1 MKKKGR
7 SRKSDL
13 SVIGISNKKGKLS
26 SSNKILPIK
35 MGIHSQPNLTLVENP
50 KLSSILSSN
59 SKIILPIKMGLYSQ
73 PNKTFVKNA
82 MTKDTNNI
90 PQTLKFTLI
99 NKAHSNTNQKGC
111 IPFLENYLPRPNVIL
126 DQIAHKYRP
135 LKTSFKKIQ
144 STQDPIFIFQ
154 PTTSEWKKYHSEI
167 LGLTLNAPQNSQN
180 LTSTNLGD
188 PDKVDQVLGDG
199 NCLFRCISKEIS
211 NNEEYHEMIRMAI
224 ISFMMQHS
232 NYFSGFIG
240 IKTTDYI
247 VKNKM
252 GCSGTWATDV
262 EIACVSTLL
271 QTRVFVFYN
280 DKWLAFDPLFII
292 PEIKKFFCCI
302 YIKNKNYHYNLVL
315 SCK

>member
-1 MKKKGR
+1 MVNKHTNH
-7 SRKSDL
+7 DL
-13 SVIGISNKKGKLS
+13 DKNTFESLPKQRGKLS

-73 PNKTFVKNA
+73 PNKTF
-82 MTKDTNNI
+82 
-90 PQTLKFTLI
+90 
-99 NKAHSNTNQKGC
+99 GC

-247 VKNKM
+247 SIYTNK
-252 GCSGTWATDV
+252 
-262 EIACVSTLL
+262 STLL
-271 QTRVFVFYN
+271 YT
-280 DKWLAFDPLFII
+280 I
-292 PEIKKFFCCI
+292 
-302 YIKNKNYHYNLVL
+302 
-315 SCK
+315 